1 MSDEKTGK
9 IARIKSTGSK
19 VGRLGKKVVG
29 ARPDGSLSGTKV
41 TGTVAMGLGSV
52 GLARALWQGNI
63 IEIVLAAFTI
73 LIGAVLRF
81 FNPIDRGTEDEETTE
96 TPEIT
101 AEQAVAA
108 GAPMSSSFTY
118 DAPFLAVMRQG
129 HLELGYPEDQFNILI
144 NKHRQNKLKGADL
157 RHWDMLSRW
166 AKKSLVE
173 ADAS

>member
-29 ARPDGSLSGTKV
+29 ARPDGSISGTKV

-81 FNPIDRGTEDEETTE
+81 FNPIDRDETEEGHTE
-96 TPEIT
+96 AHLATSGD
-101 AEQAVAA
+101 AEAAAADLSFGNIVYDTGFVAC
-108 GAPMSSSFTY
+108 
-118 DAPFLAVMRQG
+118 MRQG
-129 HLELGYPEDQFNILI
+129 HLELGYPEDQFNILVSKFN
-144 NKHRQNKLKGADL
+144 NKKLKGADKK
-157 RHWDMLSRW
+157 HWDILSRW

-173 ADAS
+173 TS